1 VVLLIL
7 FEGCGLSD
15 PEDRG
20 RGQGGVCAECSGGFG
35 SRNASFLGLHLENL
49 ITSGI
54 GALCLR
60 LWPRFIRISRAG
72 PKIDALRPRV
82 LAAYRGQLRNSKH
95 NRAVQV
101 GARFSEREAGVGRL
115 DSSDLA
121 SFELAFGR

>member
-1 VVLLIL
+1 MHAWSSSSYLRAA
-7 FEGCGLSD
+7 GCLTLKIAA
-15 PEDRG
+15 EVK
-20 RGQGGVCAECSGGFG
+20 GGVCAECSGGFG

-95 NRAVQV
+95 NRAVQA

-115 DSSDLA
+115 DSSRRRFGA
-121 SFELAFGR
+121 S